1 MVDGVHSRSSHAP
14 SRDRRAIPAH
24 VESKDWLKCYICYSH
39 DVAMEVIITEWALDS
54 YLELVHRR
62 VFDRAEYRSTIRPD
76 VDRLNSYPNDPRF
89 SQQQPI

>member
-24 VESKDWLKCYICYSH
+24 VESKD
-39 DVAMEVIITEWALDS
+39 VIITEWALDS

-76 VDRLNSYPNDPRF
+76 VDRLKSYPNDPRF